1 MAIYRLLK
9 NLAFKSPEA
18 AAMAEAYV
26 GGLTDLGII
35 DRSDPRTE
43 NLAIAILALFRS
55 GETDPK
61 ELMLLACR
69 IVRRGT

>member
-35 DRSDPRTE
+35 DR
-43 NLAIAILALFRS
+43 FRS
-55 GETDPK
+55 AHRKP
-61 ELMLLACR
+61 R
-69 IVRRGT
+69 

>member
-18 AAMAEAYV
+18 AATAEAYE
-26 GGLTDLGII
+26 GGLIALGIT
-35 DRSDPRTE
+35 DRADPRTE
-43 NLAIAILALFRS
+43 NLAIAILALFCA

-61 ELMLLACR
+61 ELILLACR
-69 IVRRGT
+69 IVRRET